1 MPTSSAGGAPI
12 STATVDPRERQTDSP
27 DKPSA
32 QARRFLILHEFPPPD
47 LERAWRECLTRAEVP
62 AHYDSPEYFLD
73 PLRQGTRPFAV
84 LAIEDD
90 RVRGVLTGFH
100 LGREVLCGLASR
112 PQICVDGTETAATLE
127 TLAQGLL
134 AEADDAALVSVYTWS
149 SLELVPFS
157 AHGFRRRQLEGS
169 VVLDLTRGADAL
181 FKEFSKDRRRNI
193 RYAEKHGVEVREAAT
208 DQDIVDA
215 HRVYSAWRGTER
227 KEVHGDWSFESFEK
241 TMRVR
246 SNRRLFLATFEGK
259 VIAIN
264 IFRFFPG
271 GLYESAANSSLDEF
285 MHLKPNDLLQWKGIQ
300 WACAQGLR
308 RHSLGGTHEFLL
320 RFGGTV
326 VPILRYRLD
335 RTLFR
340 RHDLKESLGDS
351 ARSLLRSAPS
361 GMGQTV
367 RKLLGNKK
375 RQAH

>member
-12 STATVDPRERQTDSP
+12 STATVAQRERQTDAA

-32 QARRFLILHEFPPPD
+32 DARRFLILHEFPPPD
-47 LERAWRECLTRAEVP
+47 LERAWRECLTRVEVP
-62 AHYDSPEYFLD
+62 SHYNSPEYFLD

-84 LAIEDD
+84 LAFESD

-100 LGREVLCGLASR
+100 LGSEVRSGLASR
-112 PQICVDGTETAATLE
+112 PQICVEGTETAATLE

-134 AEADDAALVSVYTWS
+134 AESDDAGLVSLFTWS
-149 SLELVPFS
+149 ALELGPFS
-157 AHGFRRRQLEGS
+157 AHGFRSRQLPGS
-169 VVLDLTRGADAL
+169 VVLDLTRGADNL

-193 RYAEKHGVEVREAAT
+193 RYAEKHGVEVREATSA
-208 DQDIVDA
+208 QDIVDA
-215 HRVYSAWRGTER
+215 HAVYSAWRGTDR

-241 TMRVR
+241 TMSVR
-246 SNRRLFLATFEGK
+246 SNRRLFLASFEGK

-271 GLYESAANSSLDEF
+271 GLFESAANSSLDQF
-285 MHLKPNDLLQWKGIQ
+285 MHLKPNDLLQWRGIQ

-308 RHSLGGTHEFLL
+308 RHSLGGAHEFLL
-320 RFGGTV
+320 RFGGAV
-326 VPILRYRLD
+326 LPILRYRLD

-340 RHDLKESLGDS
+340 RHDLKDSLGAT
-351 ARSLLRSAPS
+351 ARSLLRSAPL
-361 GMGQTV
+361 GVEQTV
-367 RKLLGNKK
+367 RRLLGK